1 MIIVRTEIWSTKSGK
16 IAKAVVRDE
25 KGKLIGATN
34 NTKVVNFAREKVVG
48 KR

>member
-1 MIIVRTEIWSTKSGK
+1 MIIVRTEVWNTKTGK

-34 NTKVVNFAREKVVG
+34 NTKVVNFSRQQLVG
-48 KR
+48 K